1 MTDRRTSTFWKSKE
15 ANFHTTIQEAK
26 LVTRTIYIVFFFFF
40 YRDNLCKLFL
50 ATAEIAEY
58 QENRG

>member
-26 LVTRTIYIVFFFFF
+26 LVTRTIYIVWFFF

-50 ATAEIAEY
+50 ATAEIAED
-58 QENRG
+58 QENRGI